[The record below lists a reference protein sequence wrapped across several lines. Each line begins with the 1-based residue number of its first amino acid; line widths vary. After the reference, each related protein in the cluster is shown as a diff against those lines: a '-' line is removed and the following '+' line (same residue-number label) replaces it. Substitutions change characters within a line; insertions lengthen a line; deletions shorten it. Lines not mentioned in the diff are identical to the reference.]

1 MASLTKTGIS
11 DGSTL
16 TAVMITDLYD
26 AFIGSKSYDNI
37 AINNSSLRV
46 THNGKISIG
55 TTSTTYAVNVSGTVS
70 ASAFIGGSITL
81 TAGGTLSLGSASTGS
96 FGRLLQD
103 SWEGG
108 EVVGSERVASPSYFN
123 QNQTSAIE
131 LDDDDNFQFIDSS
144 FTASVEDVKS
154 ALRLIFERNHV
165 VAEGAGACALA
176 VALSGQIDAE
186 HIVCIVSGG
195 NIDVD
200 VLSVI
205 LEG

>member
-123 QNQTSAIE
+123 QNQTSAVE

-144 FTASVEDVKS
+144 FTGSKF
-154 ALRLIFERNHV
+154 I
-165 VAEGAGACALA
+165 
-176 VALSGQIDAE
+176 IDRYF
-186 HIVCIVSGG
+186 
-195 NIDVD
+195 DVD
-200 VLSVI
+200 ENNDFQPKAQ
-205 LEG
+205 LESSTQDEFDDYFSSD

>member
-16 TAVMITDLYD
+16 TAVMITELYD
-26 AFIGSKSYDNI
+26 AWLGNKSYDNI

-46 THNGKISIG
+46 TNTGKISIG

-96 FGRLLQD
+96 FGRLLQN

-123 QNQTSAIE
+123 QNQTTALE
-131 LDDDDNFQFIDSS
+131 LDDDGNLQFVDSAFTGSKFLVDSYFDLDSNNDFQPKVQFDMGISGSADYPYFTSDS
-144 FTASVEDVKS
+144 
-154 ALRLIFERNHV
+154 
-165 VAEGAGACALA
+165 
-176 VALSGQIDAE
+176 
-186 HIVCIVSGG
+186 
-195 NIDVD
+195 
-200 VLSVI
+200 
-205 LEG
+205 

>member
-11 DGSTL
+11 DGNTL

-46 THNGKISIG
+46 TNTGKISIG

-103 SWEGG
+103 SWESG

-144 FTASVEDVKS
+144 FTGSKF
-154 ALRLIFERNHV
+154 I
-165 VAEGAGACALA
+165 
-176 VALSGQIDAE
+176 IDRYF
-186 HIVCIVSGG
+186 
-195 NIDVD
+195 DVD
-200 VLSVI
+200 ENNDFQPKAQ
-205 LEG
+205 LEFSTQDEFDDYFSSD